1 MSSVVRKLERNI
13 IKNKITKDGRSVKK
27 CFEQEW
33 ADFREKKYVIKDED
47 GNTIADNT
55 PVNTMRKKQNHFDNV
70 EQYNRLFAYIKS
82 LKNDEI
88 EEAAK
93 SNT

>member
-1 MSSVVRKLERNI
+1 MSSVVRKLERNV
-13 IKNKITKDGRSVKK
+13 IKNKIKKDGRNVKR
-27 CFEQEW
+27 CFASEW

-88 EEAAK
+88 EEAAM
-93 SNT
+93 

>member
-1 MSSVVRKLERNI
+1 MSSVVRKLERNV
-13 IKNKITKDGRSVKK
+13 IKNKIKKDGRSVKK

-88 EEAAK
+88 EEAAI
-93 SNT
+93 